1 MHELAGEGSE
11 LGDFREHR
19 FSHVIG
25 VEENGRVL
33 LQWGTEVHGDAA
45 PRLSERFLGWVG
57 EIGGHCKVAVRIGLP
72 DEFDLLGVSEG
83 IEGELD
89 ARFLTVVSL
98 QVPGKHVRGE
108 WYGRAVWCGCGR
120 IVGCFRGLGFGRV
133 GHGSLPEIHV
143 PNILGKHIR

>member
-1 MHELAGEGSE
+1 M
-11 LGDFREHR
+11 F
-19 FSHVIG
+19 HVIG

-89 ARFLTVVSL
+89 ARFLTVVSS

-108 WYGRAVWCGCGR
+108 WYGRAVWCGCSR
-120 IVGCFRGLGFGRV
+120 IVGRFRGLGFGRV

>member
-1 MHELAGEGSE
+1 MQKNNMS
-11 LGDFREHR
+11 
-19 FSHVIG
+19 
-25 VEENGRVL
+25 
-33 LQWGTEVHGDAA
+33 
-45 PRLSERFLGWVG
+45 FL
-57 EIGGHCKVAVRIGLP
+57 KNLTT

-89 ARFLTVVSL
+89 ARFLTVVSS

-108 WYGRAVWCGCGR
+108 RYGRAVWCGCGR
-120 IVGCFRGLGFGRV
+120 IVGHFRGLGFWRV